1 MVIPRCWKKGDC
13 AEALGEFLAQ
23 PLPRRAAIRELMKE
37 LLAENPYARRS
48 AADFARRVSARE
60 PGILR
65 NYAKVLIDLMAETPL
80 DQWQAR
86 GYLALAAALNAVKH
100 AERMSLVPAVR
111 AMIDDE
117 RNAVRAM
124 GLEAF
129 ATLAIA
135 EPELREEAMILL
147 DHARREGTCAMQS
160 RARRM
165 LPQVAA
171 AEVNSRA

>member
-1 MVIPRCWKKGDC
+1 MVVPRCWKNGDC
-13 AEALGEFLAQ
+13 ADALRDFLAQ
-23 PLPRRAAIRELMKE
+23 SPPRRAAIRELMTE
-37 LLAENPYARRS
+37 LLSENPYSRRS
-48 AADFARRVSARE
+48 AADLARRIGACE

-65 NYAKVLIDLMAETPL
+65 QYATVLIDLMAETPL

-86 GYLALAAALNAVKH
+86 GYLALAAARSASKLG
-100 AERMSLVPAVR
+100 ERMSLVAPVR

-129 ATLAIA
+129 AILAIA
-135 EPELREEAMILL
+135 EPELREEAMVLL
-147 DHARREGTCAMQS
+147 DRARREGTCAMQS

-171 AEVNSRA
+171 AELSARS